1 VDPVTGLSRRQ
12 LIALGALI
20 PIGIVASTVATL
32 VGEGVRAP
40 CPEDRFACAVFESG
54 EPLEVG
60 LIAATDSVD
69 DRAVLQAM
77 ERDLESAP
85 PILGHPIEADLRIT
99 GCSPE
104 AASEAARELGS
115 DPPDEPPSALVIA
128 VACDAAI
135 VPTAQLL
142 SDMGTPLVTVGAPPP
157 PIPTEPEMDLV
168 AENLD
173 VGDPGGLVRIVLD
186 AIRSVAVQE
195 NDELLVPGIGLRD
208 ELIASG
214 LRAAS

>member
-12 LIALGALI
+12 LIALGVLI

-40 CPEDRFACAVFESG
+40 CPEDRFACAVFEPG

-60 LIAATDSVD
+60 LIAATDSDD
-69 DRAVLQAM
+69 DRAVLQEI
-77 ERDLESAP
+77 ERDLESEP
-85 PILGHPIEADLRIT
+85 PLLGHPIDADLRIT
-99 GCSPE
+99 GCSAE

-128 VACDAAI
+128 EACDAAI

-157 PIPTEPEMDLV
+157 PIPTGPEMDLV

-173 VGDPGGLVRIVLD
+173 AGDPGGLVTVVLD
-186 AIRSVAVQE
+186 AIRRVAVQDE
-195 NDELLVPGIGLRD
+195 EELLVPGRGLRD
-208 ELIASG
+208 ELVASG
-214 LRAAS
+214 LTPAS

>member
-12 LIALGALI
+12 LIALGVLI
-20 PIGIVASTVATL
+20 PLGIVASTVATF

-40 CPEDRFACAVFESG
+40 CPEDRFACSVFESG

-60 LIAATDSVD
+60 LIGAIELD
-69 DRAVLQAM
+69 DARVALQAM
-77 ERDLESAP
+77 ERALEGAP

-104 AASEAARELGS
+104 AASEASRELGS

-128 VACDAAI
+128 VVCDTAI
-135 VPTAQLL
+135 VPVAQIL

-157 PIPTEPEMDLV
+157 PIPTDPELDL
-168 AENLD
+168 AATGFD
-173 VGDPGGLVRIVLD
+173 PADPGALVTVVLD
-186 AIRSVAVQE
+186 AIRRVAVQDE
-195 NDELLVPGIGLRD
+195 EELLVPGRGLRD
-208 ELIASG
+208 EMIASG
-214 LRAAS
+214 LTPVS